1 MGPRLVSLAAVL
13 AKRQGA
19 AAAQSLLQSGR
30 AWMADPANESSKQ
43 ACSCSCASTPSGRAA
58 RSGEL
63 SAKLY
68 RDVEK
73 RARLGGLVGARPD
86 GDALRGGQHGPGARA
101 RGALAA
107 YVAQASAGVHL
118 INGASKPNEAR
129 VGVIR
134 ALDAEERMLRGE
146 RLSADE
152 KGRALQAVAA
162 ARAACAGHAA

>member
-43 ACSCSCASTPSGRAA
+43 ALLVQLRQYAERAGGTV
-58 RSGEL
+58 GEL

-73 RARLGGLVGARPD
+73 RRVSVASWERDLMAMRYEVVDMAP
-86 GDALRGGQHGPGARA
+86 GPVREA
-101 RGALAA
+101 ALAA

>member
-43 ACSCSCASTPSGRAA
+43 ALLVQLRQYAERAGGTV
-58 RSGEL
+58 GEL

-73 RARLGGLVGARPD
+73 RRVSVASWERDLMAMRYEVVDMAP
-86 GDALRGGQHGPGARA
+86 GPVREA
-101 RGALAA
+101 ALAA
-107 YVAQASAGVHL
+107 YVAQASAGIHL
-118 INGASKPNEAR
+118 INSASTPQQAR
-129 VGVIR
+129 IDVLR
-134 ALDAEERMLRGE
+134 ALEAEERMLRGE
-146 RLSADE
+146 RLSGDE
-152 KGRALQAVAA
+152 RRRALDAIAA
-162 ARAACAGHAA
+162 ARAACAGHAV